1 MSIPINISLFT
12 EYGDISSF
20 LASNDFSKQNLFQG
34 AAFNSD
40 LPMRLSLVTRLVKSR
55 LATNPTDTSLTD
67 TGNYLYAL
75 CGRYIPQAKVILG
88 NGSGLIVNINTGVL
102 STIIAQDIPFT
113 IGAAGSLMTAGQ
125 TVLVLNYTSVL
136 SASAIITIDGTDIP
150 IGTYPDRIACNVV
163 YTANNITITFNQ
175 GAVNN
180 QVYSI
185 RFLQYV
191 TI

>member
-20 LASNDFSKQNLFQG
+20 LAINDFSKQNLFQG

-55 LATNPTDTSLTD
+55 LATNPTDASLAD

-75 CGRYIPQAKVILG
+75 CGGYIPQAKVIMG

-102 STIIAQDIPFT
+102 STIIAQNVEFT
-113 IGAAGSLMTAGQ
+113 IGQVGSPMSAGD

-136 SASAIITIDGTDIP
+136 SASVIISVDGADIP
-150 IGTYPDRIACNVV
+150 IGIYSDRLACNVI
-163 YTANNITITFNQ
+163 YTSNSITLTFNA
-175 GAVNN
+175 GAIDT
-180 QVYSI
+180 QVYSVK
-185 RFLQYV
+185 FLQYITV
-191 TI
+191 